1 MMLMAWDVEFT
12 DEFGQWWRMLSEGQ
26 QDDIAY
32 SVSLLAEL
40 GPSLGFPHSSKV
52 IGSRHS
58 GMRELRTQSGGRPLR
73 TLYIFDPLR
82 TAILLIG
89 GDKTGNDRWYEQYVP
104 VADRIY
110 DRYLEEIR
118 REDIGCEREHMLEKM
133 MQEFD
138 AVRERIRQIETTALH
153 QLRSPERA
161 QHLRALLPARGKF

>member
-1 MMLMAWDVEFT
+1 MVWEVEFT
-12 DEFGQWWRMLSEGQ
+12 DEFGQWWRSLSENQ

-52 IGSRHS
+52 TSSRHS
-58 GMRELRTQSGGRPLR
+58 GMRELPTQSGGRPLR
-73 TLYIFDPLR
+73 TLYIFDPSR

-89 GDKTGNDRWYEQYVP
+89 GDKTGNDRSYEQFVP

-110 DRYLEEIR
+110 QQYLEELR
-118 REDIGCEREHMLEKM
+118 GKDIGCERERTLEKVG
-133 MQEFD
+133 QEFE
-138 AVRERIRQIETTALH
+138 VIRERIRQIEAKALR

-161 QHLRALLPARGKF
+161 RHLRALLAVRSKL